1 MLRQNY
7 VGFLVSGC
15 NRGQGGSAD
24 TIKEDEEEE
33 EEGGLQYERL
43 EDEVRRH
50 RAIVITSMRF
60 RTWELS
66 VICTTDATHTQ
77 LLFFLFEGGGEHDG
91 PRQHTHKHKQNTT
104 QTSKKMTYK

>member
-7 VGFLVSGC
+7 VGFRLVAVTED
-15 NRGQGGSAD
+15 RGYAD

-33 EEGGLQYERL
+33 EGLLDERL

-50 RAIVITSMRF
+50 RANVITSMRF

-66 VICTTDATHTQ
+66 VICTTDTTHTVVV
-77 LLFFLFEGGGEHDG
+77 FCWGGGGDMTHHDNT
-91 PRQHTHKHKQNTT
+91 RTNTNKTQHKHQ
-104 QTSKKMTYK
+104 KMTYK